1 MQASAAVSVVI
12 VNYNT
17 GPLLQSLLSQLQKLS
32 VQKTVVVDNASSDQ
46 SMAGLADSET
56 LHCIINQKNRGF
68 AHACNQG
75 VAQTDTPLV
84 LILNPD
90 CDLSEN
96 ALTQLIDVMT
106 SQPDAGLCAPLVYD
120 AQGQEQSGSRRHLPT
135 PWRILQ
141 AYMGKKAALDLRS
154 QAIPEQATALPA
166 VSGACMLIRRSAW
179 DAVKGMD
186 DGFFL
191 HFEDLDLM
199 ARMQQQSWGVWL
211 QPRARVKHLGG
222 HSSQRQA
229 IRVSWYKHISLL
241 RYLTKHH
248 GGSILTWT
256 LMPVLAMLH
265 FLFVLL
271 SGVFATKT
279 NTEPAQ

>member
-1 MQASAAVSVVI
+1 MQASTAVSVVI

-17 GPLLQSLLSQLQKLS
+17 GALLQQLLSQLQKLS

-46 SMAGLADSET
+46 SMADLTNSET
-56 LHCIINQKNRGF
+56 LHCIINQKNQGF

-75 VAQTDTPLV
+75 VTQTDTPLV

-96 ALTQLIDVMT
+96 ALTQLVHVMT
-106 SQPDAGLCAPLVYD
+106 SQADAGLCAPLVYD

-135 PWRILQ
+135 PWRIFQ
-141 AYMGKKAALDLRS
+141 AYMGKKTALDLRS
-154 QAIPEQATALPA
+154 QPIPEQATPLSA
-166 VSGACMLIRRSAW
+166 VSGACMLIRRNAW
-179 DAVKGMD
+179 DDVMGMD

-199 ARMQQQSWGVWL
+199 ARMQQQDWGVWL
-211 QPRARVKHLGG
+211 QPEASVTHLGG
-222 HSSQRQA
+222 HSSQQQA
-229 IRVSWYKHISLL
+229 IRVSWYKHKSLL
-241 RYLTKHH
+241 RYLAKHH
-248 GGSILTWT
+248 AGSLLTWT

-271 SGVFATKT
+271 SGLFTTSTK
-279 NTEPAQ
+279 TEPAQ